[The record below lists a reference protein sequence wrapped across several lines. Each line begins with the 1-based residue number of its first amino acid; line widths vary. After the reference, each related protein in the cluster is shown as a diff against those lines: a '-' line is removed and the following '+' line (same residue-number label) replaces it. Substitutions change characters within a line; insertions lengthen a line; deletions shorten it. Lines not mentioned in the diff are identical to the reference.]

1 MNVPVNVHGTQL
13 RTRFVNI
20 SIPGRPRL
28 RPAREARR
36 ARTGVAV
43 LFFVNGALLSNLLPR
58 YPEIKSDL
66 DLSNVLIGAAVA
78 AHPLGALI
86 SGLGAGILV
95 RRFRSSRVAIGSS
108 LVAAAALVLAGFA
121 TEWVMLALAFFIAG
135 AMDSLTDV
143 AANSHGLRVQR
154 FYGRSIINSFHA
166 VWSIGAVAGG
176 LTGAA
181 AASLGVPL
189 GTHILSAA
197 IVLGLAAF
205 ASSRFLLPGSEPVAV
220 GVGVAERLPVAEVEK
235 NLSPA
240 ARPRATLLPR
250 YGVLLAFVIIAAGGA
265 IVEEAGS
272 SWSAIYLSGALG
284 ATAFAA
290 GLGFITLQSTQV
302 IGRLL
307 GDRMVDRFGQRHVAR
322 AGGFMVFVGMG
333 TALAYPSVII
343 TVLGF
348 GLAGFGV
355 ATLIPGA
362 MHAADELPGL
372 RPGTGLTLVSWL
384 LRVGFL
390 ISPLI
395 VGAVADA
402 SSLRF
407 GLVLVPIAGVVVM
420 VFAVAF
426 PVRTTQPLDST
437 GTHTFSECP
446 ECQHDS
452 DRFLLSHP
460 DETIPARST
469 HKRETHNE

>member
-1 MNVPVNVHGTQL
+1 MNIL
-13 RTRFVNI
+13 
-20 SIPGRPRL
+20 IPGGPRL

-43 LFFVNGALLSNLLPR
+43 LFFVNGALLSDLLPR
-58 YPEIKSDL
+58 YPEIKSHL

-108 LVAAAALVLAGFA
+108 LVAAAALILAGLA

-189 GTHILSAA
+189 GSHILIAA
-197 IVLGLAAF
+197 VVLGLAAF
-205 ASSRFLLPGSEPVAV
+205 ASSRLLLPGPEPDPVAV
-220 GVGVAERLPVAEVEK
+220 VERSSVAELEK
-235 NLSPA
+235 SLFPA
-240 ARPRATLLPR
+240 ARRRATFFAR

-272 SWSAIYLSGALG
+272 SWSAIYLSGTLG

-307 GDRMVDRFGQRHVAR
+307 GDRMVDRFGQRAVAR

-333 TALAYPSVII
+333 TALAYPSVVI

-372 RPGTGLTLVSWL
+372 RPGTGLTLASWL

-407 GLVLVPIAGVVVM
+407 GLVLVPIAGVGVI

-426 PVRTTQPLDST
+426 PVRTTQTLDST
-437 GTHTFSECP
+437 ATHTFSECP

-452 DRFLLSHP
+452 DRFLLSNP

-469 HKRETHNE
+469 HKRETNNE